1 MERDV
6 GFAASF
12 GDGDVG
18 NTNFVGQFDHRRL
31 PYFFEQ
37 FRNGEATNAY
47 MQSVTFAHHEFKV
60 ATQVFAYVKFR
71 KTLGTTSL

>member
-12 GDGDVG
+12 GDVDVG

-31 PYFFEQ
+31 PYFFKQ
-37 FRNGEATNAY
+37 LRNGEAYERVHAVGYHRWHRIENDQTSRAEAEADP
-47 MQSVTFAHHEFKV
+47 QS
-60 ATQVFAYVKFR
+60 Y
-71 KTLGTTSL
+71 LL